1 MNIDIL
7 GISELKWTEMGGF
20 NSDDHYM
27 QTAKASRKQSSL
39 SGKESAQGC
48 IPKRLLG
55 PCSQLPDAPHLGLSC
70 PALSW
75 FSALSSFAWEPL
87 LLQCLACREGMAQ
100 PNFASQPPGRGQG
113 C

>member
-1 MNIDIL
+1 MWKAFL
-7 GISELKWTEMGGF
+7 PWKGGWALL
-20 NSDDHYM
+20 SDV
-27 QTAKASRKQSSL
+27 
-39 SGKESAQGC
+39 
-48 IPKRLLG
+48 